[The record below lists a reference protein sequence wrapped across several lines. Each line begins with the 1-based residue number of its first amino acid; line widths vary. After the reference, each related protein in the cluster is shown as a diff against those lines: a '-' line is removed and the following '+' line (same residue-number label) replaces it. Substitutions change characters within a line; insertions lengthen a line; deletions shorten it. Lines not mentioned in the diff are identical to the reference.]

1 MPILVIIHFYSL
13 KYTKRRAL
21 KFSNFELLEKLSG
34 KKILSKNWTLLF
46 MRFLVLMLLI
56 LSASGL
62 IWWHNGY
69 GANFDYAIAID
80 SSSSMMANDVQPTR
94 LDGAKEAALE
104 FVDALPGQARIGVV
118 SFTGTT
124 FIKQRLTESVKDV
137 KSAIKDVAVESVGG
151 TAIGD
156 TMVTISNSIFE
167 KNNGNIIILLT
178 DGQSN
183 VGVDSIGA
191 LDYLNEKSV
200 MVYTIGIGSVQGG
213 SFIEGSDAL
222 SKLDEETLMQIAE
235 QTNGKYFKV
244 NNLDEMKNAFRDVA
258 AFRQKRIGTN
268 LSVSFMLIALIG
280 LLIEWGLMNS
290 KYRSLP

>member
-1 MPILVIIHFYSL
+1 M
-13 KYTKRRAL
+13 

-34 KKILSKNWTLLF
+34 RKILSKNWTLLF
-46 MRFLVLMLLI
+46 VRFLVLMLLI

-62 IWWHNGY
+62 IWWHSGY

-80 SSSSMMANDVQPTR
+80 SSSSMMAKDIEPSR
-94 LDGAKEAALE
+94 LDGAKDAALE
-104 FVDALPGQARIGVV
+104 FVDSLPGQARIGVV
-118 SFTGTT
+118 GFTGTT
-124 FIKQRLTESVKDV
+124 FIKQRLTENVKDV
-137 KSAIKDVAVESVGG
+137 KSAINGIAVESIGG

-156 TMVTISNSIFE
+156 AMVTISNIIFD

-183 VGVDSIGA
+183 VGVDPIGA

-200 MVYTIGIGSVQGG
+200 MVYTIGIGTLQGG
-213 SFIEGSDAL
+213 NFIEGGDAL

-235 QTNGKYFKV
+235 QTNGKYFKAS
-244 NNLDEMKNAFRDVA
+244 NLDEMKNAFRNVA

>member
-1 MPILVIIHFYSL
+1 MPILVVVHFYSL

-21 KFSNFELLEKLSG
+21 KFANFELVEKLTG
-34 KKILSKNWTLLF
+34 RRILSKNWTLLF

-56 LSASGL
+56 FSASGL
-62 IWWHNGY
+62 IWWHSGY

-80 SSSSMMANDVQPTR
+80 SSSSMMANDIQPNR
-94 LDGAKEAALE
+94 LEGAKEAALE
-104 FVDALPGQARIGVV
+104 FVDSLPGQARIGVV

-124 FIKQRLTESVKDV
+124 FIKQRLTESTKDV
-137 KSAIKDVAVESVGG
+137 KSAINDIVVESIGG

-156 TMVTISNSIFE
+156 TVVTISNSIFE
-167 KNNGNIIILLT
+167 KDNGNIIILLT

-183 VGVDSIGA
+183 VGVDPIGA

-213 SFIEGSDAL
+213 SFIEGSDTL

-244 NNLDEMKNAFRDVA
+244 NNLDEMKNAFMSVA

-268 LSVSFMLIALIG
+268 LSVSFMLIALNG

>member
-1 MPILVIIHFYSL
+1 
-13 KYTKRRAL
+13 
-21 KFSNFELLEKLSG
+21 
-34 KKILSKNWTLLF
+34 

-62 IWWHNGY
+62 IWWHTGY

-104 FVDALPGQARIGVV
+104 FVDSLPGQARIGVV

>member
-1 MPILVIIHFYSL
+1 LPILVIIHFYSL